1 MKKFLLSA
9 VVVLLTVTSLCAQAH
24 VTQQSHQSI
33 ITDIQNAN
41 VKNAPETFFTASEDG
56 FLIRWNEN
64 NQGEHYQVSNLW
76 VKNIACSPNGNDVA
90 IYETDGAAN
99 NIVTVWDWK
108 KLTKKFQKKY
118 NDSVTA
124 ISFSAKGTYLIV
136 GTSSIDGAE
145 FIKTSN
151 WSVEK
156 KLKASTNIVNYIWT
170 SDTEKTVAFYST
182 SGNFQIFDM
191 KTGEQK
197 TKISYAQA
205 LRQSVIYGSNLF
217 AGVKDNSI
225 YVYNVSTK
233 VKLLSVITAN
243 NPIIAST
250 SDDSVLYY
258 LESAGSGEYKLYSNA
273 ISKDVVMAA
282 STLCGTYKLP
292 RNASPIVT
300 AKKINDIIVLG
311 AKDGTVY
318 KASVNN
324 TANGNTDFNISALSS
339 NDYNQVLDVKSI
351 PNADGFYILT
361 NKSIFKTTSEN
372 APLEKIIDTSK
383 EKNFIC
389 YKNSLI
395 LWSNN
400 TMNNVT
406 MLDLDTKKSTKLFT
420 PGYHVQNIKLC
431 SDGAKDYLVEIENT
445 GLVHIYDFET
455 KKYTQIYSGTGIQDA
470 LIAPDGF
477 LYIAKTASTYPYT
490 PLLQVDIKTHE
501 TVPTALDGSI
511 SYSIGLS
518 NDGKTIIGINFKSSQ
533 DDKSTYVFNY
543 DLQKKVS
550 KDILKFDEEDTEAFT
565 YFYDQ
570 TMFTNIGKNVIYS
583 YNIKK
588 NKKNIYKRSASIPKM
603 IAQNGE
609 NILILNS
616 NGSVTWANAKKNKLI
631 CDTYLTQNNEWVVIK

>member
-339 NDYNQVLDVKSI
+339 NDYNQVLDVKAI
-351 PNADGFYILT
+351 PNGEGFYILT

-400 TMNNVT
+400 TMSNVT

>member
-9 VVVLLTVTSLCAQAH
+9 VVALLTVTSLCAQAH

-273 ISKDVVMAA
+273 ISKDVVMA
-282 STLCGTYKLP
+282 SSVLCGQYKLP
-292 RNASPIVT
+292 KNSSPIVT

-318 KASVNN
+318 KANVNN

-339 NDYNQVLDVKSI
+339 NDYNQVLDVKAI

-389 YKNSLI
+389 YKNNLI

-631 CDTYLTQNNEWVVIK
+631 CDSYLSQNNEWVVIK